1 MERSGGRER
10 EREREGGRASSMRV
24 RGSFLTVDL
33 ASSDPL
39 LSTTEEEGANAGVIR
54 GGHLP
59 HSLTL
64 TLEDNVSTEKKG
76 SQFALR

>member
-1 MERSGGRER
+1 
-10 EREREGGRASSMRV
+10 MRV

-39 LSTTEEEGANAGVIR
+39 LSTTEEEGANACEGRGHGVIR

>member
-1 MERSGGRER
+1 
-10 EREREGGRASSMRV
+10 MRV